1 MGEVSVLSEIQ
12 PNNNESFEQGLL
24 DENVP
29 STSRRDYEASDGRVI
44 GRQSLGILAKTPKK
58 RKVELSEKSEAVAS
72 LHESVL
78 VLEKE
83 KLKLESK
90 QLQHET
96 YKLGLEC
103 TKLEFDIAE
112 KWHSSGLYPNETF
125 MTVLGYVKSYVAE
138 TYTQ

>member
-58 RKVELSEKSEAVAS
+58 QKVELSEKSEAVAS

-83 KLKLESK
+83 KLKLEGK
-90 QLQHET
+90 KLQHET

-103 TKLEFDIAE
+103 TKLEFEIAE
-112 KWHSSGLYPNETF
+112 K
-125 MTVLGYVKSYVAE
+125 KA
-138 TYTQ
+138 